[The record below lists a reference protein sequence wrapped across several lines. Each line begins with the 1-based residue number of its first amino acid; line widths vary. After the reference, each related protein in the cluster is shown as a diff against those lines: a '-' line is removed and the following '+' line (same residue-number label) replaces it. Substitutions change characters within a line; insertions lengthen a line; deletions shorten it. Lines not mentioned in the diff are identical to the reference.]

1 MTGISRACR
10 APLPTTGWDTALA
23 GLQVLQAGWVE
34 GLQWHAAG
42 GCLVGRGED
51 IWLAGRV
58 GEEQRLE
65 RKEESWLVWRV
76 GEDEI
81 LGRWDIIF
89 LVRVE
94 DEDILL
100 AWREVEDI
108 WLGRVE
114 VEDIWID

>member
-1 MTGISRACR
+1 METVSRPA
-10 APLPTTGWDTALA
+10 TWWDRL
-23 GLQVLQAGWVE
+23 GLG
-34 GLQWHAAG
+34 
-42 GCLVGRGED
+42 
-51 IWLAGRV
+51 
-58 GEEQRLE
+58 
-65 RKEESWLVWRV
+65 LVWRV

-94 DEDILL
+94 DEDIML

-114 VEDIWID
+114 DIWID